1 MFFTFTLRML
11 TGYISPGAMP
21 VYDRRWSCMM
31 EKAGYLQQT
40 RCRAF
45 DGDGREHEVV
55 ELHVLGNR
63 YAIRKTE
70 LLRAVSGRSYIQ
82 IEELTRNWNYYLGL
96 TRGLAHVSASGKAL
110 NIDLFEA
117 GTFTLSLATLRAV
130 IYGKERMAVIVK
142 IPESPAAR
150 IRRVV
155 EGQQK
160 ISATV

>member
-1 MFFTFTLRML
+1 ML
-11 TGYISPGAMP
+11 TGYIPPDATR

-40 RCRAF
+40 RCRAI
-45 DGDGREHEVV
+45 DGEGREHEVV

-63 YAIRKTE
+63 YAIRKAE
-70 LLRAVSGRSYIQ
+70 LIRAVSGRVYVQ
-82 IEELTRNWNYYLGL
+82 IEDLTRNWDYYLGL

-117 GTFTLSLATLRAV
+117 GSFTLSLTTLRAV
-130 IYGKERMAVIVK
+130 MYGKERMAVIVR
-142 IPESPAAR
+142 IPESPTVR

-160 ISATV
+160 ISAAV

>member
-1 MFFTFTLRML
+1 
-11 TGYISPGAMP
+11 
-21 VYDRRWSCMM
+21 M

-40 RCRAF
+40 RCRAI
-45 DGDGREHEVV
+45 DSEGMEHEVV

-70 LLRAVSGRSYIQ
+70 LLRAVSGRVYVQ
-82 IEELTRNWNYYLGL
+82 IEELTRNWDYYLGL

-110 NIDLFEA
+110 NVDLFEA
-117 GTFTLSLATLRAV
+117 GTFTLSLTTLRAV
-130 IYGKERMAVIVK
+130 MYGKERMAVIVR
-142 IPESPAAR
+142 IPGSSVVR

-160 ISATV
+160 IGAPV

>member
-1 MFFTFTLRML
+1 ML
-11 TGYISPGAMP
+11 TGYILHTATP

-31 EKAGYLQQT
+31 EKAGYLQQI
-40 RCRAF
+40 RCRAI
-45 DGDGREHEVV
+45 DGDGMEHEVM

-63 YAIRKTE
+63 YALRKAD
-70 LLRAVSGRSYIQ
+70 LIRAVSGKVYVQ
-82 IEELTRNWNYYLGL
+82 IEDLTRNWDYYLGL

-110 NIDLFEA
+110 NIDMFEV
-117 GTFTLSLATLRAV
+117 GSFTLSLTTLRAV
-130 IYGKERMAVIVK
+130 MFGKERMAVIVR
-142 IPESPAAR
+142 IPESPAVR

>member
-1 MFFTFTLRML
+1 
-11 TGYISPGAMP
+11 
-21 VYDRRWSCMM
+21 M

-40 RCRAF
+40 RCRAI
-45 DGDGREHEVV
+45 DSEGMEHEVV

-70 LLRAVSGRSYIQ
+70 LLRAVSGRVYVQ
-82 IEELTRNWNYYLGL
+82 IEELTRNWDYYLGL

-110 NIDLFEA
+110 NVDLFEA
-117 GTFTLSLATLRAV
+117 GTFTLSLTTLRAV
-130 IYGKERMAVIVK
+130 MYGKERMAVIVR
-142 IPESPAAR
+142 IPESSVVR

-160 ISATV
+160 IGAPV

>member
-1 MFFTFTLRML
+1 
-11 TGYISPGAMP
+11 
-21 VYDRRWSCMM
+21 MM

-40 RCRAF
+40 RCRAI
-45 DGDGREHEVV
+45 DSEGMEHEVV

-70 LLRAVSGRSYIQ
+70 LLRAVSGRVYVQ
-82 IEELTRNWNYYLGL
+82 IEELTRNWDYYLGL

-110 NIDLFEA
+110 NVDLFEA
-117 GTFTLSLATLRAV
+117 GTFTLSLTTLRAV
-130 IYGKERMAVIVK
+130 MYGKERMAVIVR
-142 IPESPAAR
+142 IPESPVVR

-160 ISATV
+160 IGAPV